1 MLFPA
6 KTKGFYFE
14 QNEFGVTFAR
24 TSAPGGA
31 MVVEDIRECG
41 VGDAQAL
48 AAICADYRPKKG
60 ASAYL
65 MATCGVSP
73 ETRVVRRA
81 TLDPKKVREEGY
93 LNELVNSQ
101 FRIDAANY
109 TMALLNAGNGQ
120 EYDMGRASQKDVIF
134 CGLPA
139 ADIIAIQEGLL
150 ADGLYPDRLE
160 IGSIAA
166 LGAVIDYTGFH
177 QLSSPTLVLEIG
189 TESTHSYI
197 VSPDGIEAS
206 RPIQQGL
213 NAMVPVVQ
221 KELGL
226 KDEESARKLFLSN
239 TFDFTGMAPVLVKKL
254 LKELQ
259 SSIGFYE
266 VQTGQSIGQLV
277 CTVLPQK
284 LVWLEAAI
292 AAQLG
297 VGVLKPDFA
306 PWLQARQITLADTA
320 PTGVLTSRSFAL
332 LGLMTQ
338 FTASHAVA
346 S

>member
-14 QNEFGVTFAR
+14 RNEFGLLFAR
-24 TSAPGGA
+24 TSTIGAP
-31 MVVEDIRECG
+31 MIIEDIRECG
-41 VGDAQAL
+41 IDDPEAL
-48 AAICADYRPKKG
+48 AAICAEFSPKKNSSG
-60 ASAYL
+60 FLTSV
-65 MATCGVSP
+65 CGVSSP
-73 ETRVVRRA
+73 QRLVRRA
-81 TLDPKKVREEGY
+81 TLDPKRIREDGY
-93 LNELVNSQ
+93 LNEVASSQ
-101 FRIDAANY
+101 FRIDPAAY
-109 TMALLNAGNGQ
+109 TLTLLNSDNGL
-120 EYDMGRASQKDVIF
+120 EYDMGRATQKDVVV
-134 CGLPA
+134 CGLPSKEVVQ
-139 ADIIAIQEGLL
+139 IQDQLL
-150 ADGLYPDRLE
+150 ADGIFPERLE
-160 IGSIAA
+160 IGTLSA
-166 LGAVIDYTGFH
+166 LGGIINYTAFS
-177 QLSSPTLVLEIG
+177 QLTAPTLVLEIG
-189 TESTHSYI
+189 ADATHSFI
-197 VSPDGIEAS
+197 VSPDGVEAS
-206 RPIQQGL
+206 RPITQGL

-277 CTVLPQK
+277 CTLLPQK

-292 AAQLG
+292 ASQLG
-297 VGVLKPDFA
+297 VSVLEPDFA

-320 PTGVLTSRSFAL
+320 PVGVLTSRSFAL

-338 FTASHAVA
+338 LSSTNAVA

>member
-6 KTKGFYFE
+6 KTKGFYLE
-14 QNEFGVTFAR
+14 RNEFGVTFAR
-24 TSAPGGA
+24 TSTSGAP
-31 MVVEDIRECG
+31 MVVEDIRECA
-41 VGDAQAL
+41 VGDAEAM
-48 AAICADYRPKKG
+48 AAICADFRPKK
-60 ASAYL
+60 ASSAYL

-73 ETRVVRRA
+73 EQRVVRRA
-81 TLDPKKVREEGY
+81 TIDPKKVREEGY
-93 LNELVNSQ
+93 LNELVSSQ
-101 FRIDAANY
+101 FRIDAGAY
-109 TMALLNAGNGQ
+109 TLSLLNAGNGL
-120 EYDMGRASQKDVIF
+120 EFDMGRATQKDVVF
-134 CGLPA
+134 CGLPS
-139 ADIIAIQEGLL
+139 ADIISMQDGLL
-150 ADGLYPDRLE
+150 SEGVFPERLE
-160 IGSIAA
+160 IGSLAA
-166 LGAVIDYTGFH
+166 LGAIIDYTGFN
-177 QLSSPTLVLEIG
+177 QFSSPTLVLEIG

-197 VSPDGIEAS
+197 VSPEGIEAS

-277 CTVLPQK
+277 CTLLPQK

-292 AAQLG
+292 ASQLG

-306 PWLQARQITLADTA
+306 PWLQARQITLADTLPA
-320 PTGVLTSRSFAL
+320 GALNSRSFAL

-338 FTASHAVA
+338 FSSSNAVA
-346 S
+346 T